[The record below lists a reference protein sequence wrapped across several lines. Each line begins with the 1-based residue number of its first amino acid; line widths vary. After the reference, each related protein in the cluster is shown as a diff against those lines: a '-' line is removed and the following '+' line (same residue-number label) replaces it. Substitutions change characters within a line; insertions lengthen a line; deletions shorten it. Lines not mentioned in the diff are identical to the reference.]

1 MISLPD
7 EILEEIFFR
16 ATAAAEREDD
26 PTLPLKSINLVSRSW
41 HSTFLSSPRL
51 WRNIGYVHVDMHN
64 CSMDDSKPD
73 TEGPFLQGLTRHLS
87 RAKSQPLA
95 FSFDAG
101 WTHITRV
108 VATAGRALAVLSK
121 HASQWQSVELT
132 IHAAVIHALDGI
144 DGNLPQLEQLTLDM
158 QGTDPPPRLNHF
170 AVAPRLSSVRIQF
183 VGYYSEPDILVLPW
197 SQLVEYQANVLGSL
211 HEKGFHA
218 VLTTSPQLQ
227 TVASPYD
234 FHPNTYFLDAPFY
247 RHTTLTRLR
256 LNFNFPGSSCI
267 LRRLVLPG
275 LLALRVAARVQ
286 ETLYSDIAA
295 LISQS
300 ECLLT
305 ALAVLPTN
313 QSLSFGGLDRQFT
326 RVLAL
331 CPTLEYLCLEGF
343 PWLEDVRELMCFDEE
358 GGVRAPKLVPEL
370 QRLDIRRNM
379 KFLPRLLDEDFIALN
394 ALAKSREDM
403 YRRGVAKHLLEIHV
417 ESVESI
423 TEERSLKNLRL
434 LDYPGLAPERDLLEL
449 RKWAEAL
456 KVALGEE
463 AEEEPTYMGFW
474 SCCLKGALREMAAY
488 NVERSNVACL
498 YVLLKLMSP
507 PYHAD
512 IPCLLERVALL
523 PPSDFPFGLIA
534 RARRILERWKPD
546 LIQNAKASRFWIRKG
561 RENFEYVHLTSP
573 RRVQDGLAWEIV
585 VSVPGK
591 AVLRRR
597 RLERAFE

>member
-1 MISLPD
+1 MESLPD

-16 ATAAAEREDD
+16 ATAAAELEED
-26 PTLPLKSINLVSRSW
+26 PLLPLKSINLVSRSW

-51 WRNIGYVHVDMHN
+51 WRNIGYIRVDMHN
-64 CSMDDSKPD
+64 CSMHDSKPD

-101 WTHITRV
+101 WTYITRV

-132 IHAAVIHALDGI
+132 IHSAVIHALDGI

-183 VGYYSEPDILVLPW
+183 VGNYQEPEDMLVLPW
-197 SQLVEYQANVLGSL
+197 SQLVEYQAKIGL
-211 HEKGFHA
+211 HEKGLHA
-218 VLTTSPQLQ
+218 VLTSSPQLQ
-227 TVASPYD
+227 TLESPYY
-234 FHPNTYFLDAPFY
+234 FHPNTYFLDAPY

-256 LNFNFPGSSCI
+256 LRFRSPDSSCI

-275 LLALRVAARVQ
+275 LLDLSVASLVP
-286 ETLYSDIAA
+286 ESVFSDIAA
-295 LISQS
+295 LISS
-300 ECLLT
+300 SRCLLT
-305 ALAVLPTN
+305 ALAVLPTDASSG
-313 QSLSFGGLDRQFT
+313 SLGGQFT

-331 CPTLEYLCLEGF
+331 CPMLEYLCLNGF
-343 PWLEDVRELMCFDEE
+343 TMPDVRELMSFWTQDEDEE
-358 GGVRAPKLVPEL
+358 GGVGAPKLVPEL
-370 QRLDIRRNM
+370 KRLDIRRNM
-379 KFLPRLLDEDFIALN
+379 IYLPPEEHYIALN

-403 YRRGVAKHLLEIHV
+403 HRRGVAQHLLEIHV
-417 ESVESI
+417 ESVAS
-423 TEERSLKNLRL
+423 TNEEQSLNNLRL
-434 LDYPGLAPERDLLEL
+434 LDYSGLAPDRELLEV

-456 KVALGEE
+456 KVALGED
-463 AEEEPTYMGFW
+463 APTYRGFW
-474 SCCLKGALREMAAY
+474 SCCVPRAPRWYRAISGLKGALREMAAY
-488 NVERSNVACL
+488 KLKTSNVACL
-498 YVLLKLMSP
+498 
-507 PYHAD
+507 YHAD

-561 RENFEYVHLTSP
+561 RDDFEYVHLTSP
-573 RRVQDGLAWEIV
+573 RRVNDGLAWEIV
-585 VSVPGK
+585 IGVPGK
-591 AVLRRR
+591 AVLKRR
-597 RLERAFE
+597 RLRRAFE